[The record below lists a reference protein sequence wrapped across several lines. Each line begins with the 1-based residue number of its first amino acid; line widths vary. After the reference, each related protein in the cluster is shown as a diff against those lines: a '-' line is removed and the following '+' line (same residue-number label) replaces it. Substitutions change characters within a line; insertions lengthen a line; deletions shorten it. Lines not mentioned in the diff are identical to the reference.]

1 MLAPWCWL
9 SWVVCAVLGVWWSVL
24 VVVVLCSVC
33 CAWCV
38 GGAGRGVVVVVVIV
52 GVVVNGVSR
61 IMYIHSENLDGENH

>member
-9 SWVVCAVLGVWWSVL
+9 SWVVVL
-24 VVVVLCSVC
+24 VFVC

-61 IMYIHSENLDGENH
+61 IMYIPSENPDGENH

>member
-9 SWVVCAVLGVWWSVL
+9 SW
-24 VVVVLCSVC
+24 VVVLCSVC

-61 IMYIHSENLDGENH
+61 IMYIPSENPDGENH